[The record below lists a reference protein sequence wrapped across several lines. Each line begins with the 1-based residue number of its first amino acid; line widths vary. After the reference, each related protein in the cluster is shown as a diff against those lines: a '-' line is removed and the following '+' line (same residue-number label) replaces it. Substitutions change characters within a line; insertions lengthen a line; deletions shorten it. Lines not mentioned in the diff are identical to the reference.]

1 MFLGVMLT
9 FNQISSIVT
18 SEFSVTLRLGVLSV
32 SLDSLLAP
40 CGILSYLAPAETTSL
55 QAIEYIKIGNCA
67 HMLTSP
73 LSVVV
78 SEVEW
83 CTVISTLSMR

>member
-1 MFLGVMLT
+1 MSM
-9 FNQISSIVT
+9 VT

-32 SLDSLLAP
+32 SLDSLLAL
-40 CGILSYLAPAETTSL
+40 CGTLSYLAPAERISL
-55 QAIEYIKIGNCA
+55 QAIIRYGYSKIHTRTDA
-67 HMLTSP
+67 RTHTITFISKSP